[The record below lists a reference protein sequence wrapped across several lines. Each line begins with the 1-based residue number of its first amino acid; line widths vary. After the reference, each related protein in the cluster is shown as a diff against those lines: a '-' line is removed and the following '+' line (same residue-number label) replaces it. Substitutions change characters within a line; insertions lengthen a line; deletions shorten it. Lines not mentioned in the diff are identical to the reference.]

1 MKDPFPDPEKPTP
14 SPLEQTYAID
24 TPENVTFAYEVA
36 GIGNRFIAALLDTAI
51 IGIILTLL
59 TLALF
64 IGLGVT
70 GDLTD
75 EGDLSWA
82 GGLVFAAYAL
92 ISFLVLWGYYIFFE
106 YLWNG
111 QTPGKRAVKI
121 RVVRVDGSPVSFV
134 EVVIRNLVRIVDFLP
149 LGYGLG
155 LVIMFFNSQS
165 RRLGDFAG
173 GTLVI
178 KDRSQVD
185 LKGLAAGVSPS
196 RETTN
201 SDDSAREA
209 LLLEFPMIHHLTPK
223 DYELIRE
230 TLHRYDHGQVQ
241 PRILLRL
248 AKVVA
253 GKLGQEAPFVPGDAR
268 SFLARVAWAYR
279 QLAT

>member
-1 MKDPFPDPEKPTP
+1 MQEPFNAPG

-36 GIGNRFIAALLDTAI
+36 GIGNRFIAALIDSAI
-51 IGIILTLL
+51 IGVVLTLF

-64 IGLGVT
+64 VGLGAT
-70 GDLTD
+70 GDLTN

-82 GGLVFAAYAL
+82 GGAVVAAYAL

-111 QTPGKRAVKI
+111 QTPGKRSVKI

-149 LGYGLG
+149 MGYGLG
-155 LVIMFFNSQS
+155 LVIMFLNSQS

-173 GTLVI
+173 GTLVV
-178 KDRSQVD
+178 KDQGRVGLETLAQPVSS
-185 LKGLAAGVSPS
+185 KGGAEQGRAGQD
-196 RETTN
+196 EA
-201 SDDSAREA
+201 AREA
-209 LLLEFPMIHHLTPK
+209 LLLEFPAIRTLTPQ

-230 TLHRYDHGQVQ
+230 TLHRYDRGQVKQ
-241 PRILLRL
+241 QILLRL
-248 AKVVA
+248 ARVVA
-253 GKLGQEAPFVPGDAR
+253 QKLDKEAPFHAGDAR
-268 SFLARVAWAYR
+268 SFLDRVAWAYR
-279 QLAT
+279 QLIT